1 MKCCEFMKTKWGKV
15 VKIAAFVLLLIL
27 VYGAGFNKGGY
38 TTSYEESYYGVVG
51 SSYDDYYDYSE
62 GENKVMSESSISY
75 DYYYDEMPSPGESA
89 VDVSQID
96 FTDAMIIKNG
106 SLTMR
111 VDSTNESVSAISD
124 LAKSL
129 GGYVSY
135 SSTYENYDGSM
146 AGSVEFRVPAD
157 KFDDA
162 MTGVKGMADVIDA
175 ESVDAQ
181 DVTEE
186 YIDLEARLE
195 NKKALEAQ
203 YLEVLNSATNVT
215 DILSVYSYLESVR
228 SEIDSL
234 EGQMQYYENQSS
246 YSTITVYLSENI
258 TITTPAKDWRPV
270 EVFKE
275 AVSGW
280 IVFLQEIVN
289 FVIVVVV
296 YLWIVPV
303 VWVVVKIVRKMRKG
317 RR

>member
-146 AGSVEFRVPAD
+146 AGLSSAFLP
-157 KFDDA
+157 
-162 MTGVKGMADVIDA
+162 I
-175 ESVDAQ
+175 
-181 DVTEE
+181 
-186 YIDLEARLE
+186 
-195 NKKALEAQ
+195 
-203 YLEVLNSATNVT
+203 NS
-215 DILSVYSYLESVR
+215 
-228 SEIDSL
+228 
-234 EGQMQYYENQSS
+234 MM
-246 YSTITVYLSENI
+246 
-258 TITTPAKDWRPV
+258 P
-270 EVFKE
+270 
-275 AVSGW
+275 
-280 IVFLQEIVN
+280 
-289 FVIVVVV
+289 
-296 YLWIVPV
+296 
-303 VWVVVKIVRKMRKG
+303 
-317 RR
+317 

>member
-38 TTSYEESYYGVVG
+38 TTSYEESYYGGYTG

-62 GENKVMSESSISY
+62 GEAKVTSESSISY
-75 DYYYDEMPSPGESA
+75 DYYYDEVPTFGTSA

-111 VDSTNESVSAISD
+111 VDSTNESVSAISE

-195 NKKALEAQ
+195 NKK
-203 YLEVLNSATNVT
+203 
-215 DILSVYSYLESVR
+215 
-228 SEIDSL
+228 SL